1 MYNTSFSDSITQLY
15 ASIEEFD
22 GDIDRLISDW
32 DNLYPSVRDQL
43 ETKNELDLMNGFAE
57 ILFHN
62 GKLDLATSVD
72 ENIQEILEAD
82 AASEIDEE
90 NRDRFYSL
98 INGRWSSQANSPTA
112 TNFGDSQDSTTFMFS
127 REDEIPRSYTPIPI
141 SILSRYNTALLSR
154 DEIPR
159 SCAPKANPTPGP
171 LQGVESSERT
181 TYERFI
187 PAPES
192 PRRIYTTIQIGGT
205 IHEKTAL
212 APLLGQTH
220 EPSLG
225 SKQYAP

>member
-1 MYNTSFSDSITQLY
+1 
-15 ASIEEFD
+15 
-22 GDIDRLISDW
+22 
-32 DNLYPSVRDQL
+32 
-43 ETKNELDLMNGFAE
+43 MNGFAE

-62 GKLDLATSVD
+62 GKLDLAASID

-98 INGRWSSQANSPTA
+98 ISGRWSGQANSPTA
-112 TNFGDSQDSTTFMFS
+112 TNFGDSQDSATFMFS

-159 SCAPKANPTPGP
+159 SWAPKANPSSDP
-171 LQGVESSERT
+171 LTRVESSGRAANECFLPT
-181 TYERFI
+181 H
-187 PAPES
+187 ES
-192 PRRIYTTIQIGGT
+192 SQYRSTAIQGDDIAR
-205 IHEKTAL
+205 ENASF
-212 APLLGQTH
+212 ASLLGQTH